1 MVKGIGSKLLAPPS
15 WAEIREGGRRRRLR
29 QGRERSMV
37 RHSRHWRHWRHGRHG
52 RAPGSSSDR
61 GRAWNERNDG

>member
-37 RHSRHWRHWRHGRHG
+37 RHWRHW